1 MAASFLRRN
10 SIKRRWMTP
19 IQTAR
24 ERFADVM
31 EKCVS
36 LIHSQ
41 DNAAFPGLAPPVGGA
56 LPAVTVQMQNNPV
69 HGDFFTPIAH
79 NIVNQASAGVPR
91 PDAQSFAEALAQMA
105 RVEIAADPE
114 LRTRLEISAHKG
126 FINARITDPEWLKS
140 LRPSTEQRAV
150 AACEPQPQFT
160 FQSVG
165 AVDSCFPEKHGTPRQ
180 GSKCPTT
187 RARLTLHADL
197 SPHLL
202 DGLSEFSHVWL
213 LFVFHANTE
222 SGSEHSHLKS
232 KVHAP
237 RLMGQSIGAFATR
250 TPHRVNPI
258 GLTVCRLDR
267 IEGRTL
273 FLSGVDLIHGTP
285 VLDVKPYHAAD
296 SISKFRMPA
305 WVSDV
310 VQVPLLTVSFARRAE
325 EQLVRIVAGESLDH
339 YGAHELAAV
348 RTAISDCLALDPRS
362 VHSKTSHER
371 GIYSLSFD
379 RLDATFRMLSSTHC
393 EVWRISY
400 CPPDIPRERTRTRE
414 WLERTTAELEELVKS
429 NQLDEFP
436 APAPPSPVAS
446 ADDSARAVAAPAA
459 AAAAAHE
466 PALRHKP
473 PPL

>member
-126 FINARITDPEWLKS
+126 FINARITDPEWLRN

-165 AVDSCFPEKHGTPRQ
+165 AVESCFPEKHGTPRQ

-187 RARLTLHADL
+187 RARLTLHGDL

-237 RLMGQSIGAFATR
+237 RLMGQSIGAFASR

-258 GLTVCRLDR
+258 GLTVCRLER
-267 IEGRTL
+267 VEGRTL

-285 VLDVKPYHAAD
+285 VLDVKPYHSAD
-296 SISKFRMPA
+296 SISEFSMPA
-305 WVSDV
+305 WVSDT
-310 VQVPLLTVSFARRAE
+310 VQVPLLTVSFARPAD
-325 EQLVRIVAGESLDH
+325 EQLVRIVETMPLDH

-362 VHSKTSHER
+362 VHSKNSHER

-379 RLDATFRMLSSTHC
+379 RLDATFRMLSATHC

-400 CPPDIPRERTRTRE
+400 CPAESPRERTRTRE
-414 WLERTTAELEELVKS
+414 WLERTTAELEELIQSK
-429 NQLDEFP
+429 QLDAFP
-436 APAPPSPVAS
+436 ALASAAAPPSPSAS
-446 ADDSARAVAAPAA
+446 ADAGGG
-459 AAAAAHE
+459 AAHQ
-466 PALRHKP
+466 P